1 MKGYFKIFTPA
12 LVVIIAATFT
22 YTGVVS
28 ALATTGSP
36 ACGNSLS
43 KKAISVGLGRA
54 SDMSVLAGSAI
65 TNVGT
70 SYANGYIGV
79 TPGTAITGI
88 ESIISNTNTNPVTV
102 ATRIYSNVETLAK
115 SSLIITNDSITAQS
129 LLGFSPVVAQLGSQ
143 TVCPGIYKS
152 DAAFGLTGILTLDGN
167 NDPNSVFIF
176 ITPAAFTSAAASKII
191 LRNGA
196 AANNVFWKIG
206 AAATLGASS
215 FFKGT
220 LLTEAAI
227 TVGNGVHVHGRLLS
241 KSAAITLDRDCILM
255 PGIRVTIPC
264 TEE

>member
-1 MKGYFKIFTPA
+1 MKGYFKISIPA

-28 ALATTGSP
+28 ALAAGTP
-36 ACGNSLS
+36 ACDKSSS
-43 KKAISVGLGRA
+43 KQAISVGLGTA
-54 SDMSVLAGSAI
+54 SGMSVLAGSAI

-88 ESIISNTNTNPVTV
+88 ESIISKTSTNPVTV
-102 ATRIYSNVETLAK
+102 ATRIHSNVETLAK
-115 SSLIITNDSITAQS
+115 SSLIIANDSITAQS
-129 LLGFSPVVAQLGSQ
+129 LIGFSPVVAQLGSQ

-152 DAAFGLTGILTLDGN
+152 NAAFGLTGILTLDGN

-191 LRNGA
+191 LKNGA

-241 KSAAITLDRDCILM
+241 KSAAITLDRDCILV
-255 PGIRVTIPC
+255 PEIGATIPC
-264 TEE
+264 TAE